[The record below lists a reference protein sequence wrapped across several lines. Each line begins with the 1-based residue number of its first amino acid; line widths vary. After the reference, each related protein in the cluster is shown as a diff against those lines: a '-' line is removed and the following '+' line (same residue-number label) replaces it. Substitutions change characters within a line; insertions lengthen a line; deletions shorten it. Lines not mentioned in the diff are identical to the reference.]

1 MFQLIYWTNR
11 NISLHFLLNFY
22 FNSEEINS
30 LFRRGNITEKL
41 VKVIKRVNHILKIEY
56 LSVRI
61 ADSKNT
67 RKWI

>member
-41 VKVIKRVNHILKIEY
+41 VKVIKMVNHILKIEY